1 MIPLSRRAF
10 VGASAAAV
18 TAVFTA
24 GKRVSANDRIGFAV
38 IGCRNRGHQDAAS
51 FITTGQFALRT
62 LCDCDTTMLDRAR
75 SELGEEV
82 AGACAVESDFRRVL
96 DDPDVDAVVIS
107 TPDHWHAAMT
117 VMALDAGKHVY
128 VEKPASYNIG
138 DGKLMMRAAQ
148 AHPKLMVQVGTQQR
162 SGRHFMDAKRFID
175 EGGLG
180 DVAFARAWIAHT
192 RERIDAIPDTP
203 PPAHLDYEMWVGPAP
218 MHLYNEHLTHYNW
231 HWVRDWGTGEM
242 GNWGAHWL
250 DVARW
255 LVGLDLPR
263 AVTGHGGQFVTQDVK
278 QWPDT
283 QTVLYDYP
291 DVTLVWEQRLW
302 TDYSINGMRNGVEI
316 GGEKGTL
323 LIDRG
328 GWTFHPRDGERE
340 QHGSSDLERAHA
352 QNFADAIRGD
362 AAPTAPMVEGHK
374 SAVLCHLGNIATVLN
389 RRVAFDGA
397 TETIVGDEEAAAWE
411 WREYRAPWDEVV

>member
-1 MIPLSRRAF
+1 MKLSRRTFLGTA
-10 VGASAAAV
+10 VMATALTASRRAAA
-18 TAVFTA
+18 
-24 GKRVSANDRIGFAV
+24 NDQIGFAV

-51 FITTGQFALRT
+51 FLKTGQFTLRT
-62 LCDCDTTMLDRAR
+62 LCDCDTTMIDRAR
-75 SELGEEV
+75 GELGDEV
-82 AGACAVESDFRRVL
+82 ANACAIETDFRRVL
-96 DDPDVDAVVIS
+96 DDPHVNAVVIA

-128 VEKPASYNIG
+128 IEKPASYNIG
-138 DGKLMMRAAQ
+138 DGKQMLRAAA
-148 AHPKLMVQVGTQQR
+148 AHPDLVVQVGTQQR
-162 SGRHFMDAKRFID
+162 SGRHFMDAKQFVD

-180 DVAFARAWIAHT
+180 KVAFARAWIAHT
-192 RERIDAIPDTP
+192 REALAPVPDSP

-218 MHLYNEHLTHYNW
+218 MHPYNENLTHYNW

-263 AVTGHGGQFVTQDVK
+263 SVTGHGGQFVTQDVK

-283 QTVLYDYP
+283 QTVMYDFSE
-291 DVTLVWEQRLW
+291 VTLIWEQRLW
-302 TDYSINGMRNGVEI
+302 TEYPINGMRNGVEI

-328 GWTFHPRDGERE
+328 GWAFHPRDGERVR
-340 QHGSSDLERAHA
+340 HDRSDLERAHA

-362 AAPTAPMVEGHK
+362 AVPTAPMIEGHK
-374 SAVLCHLGNIATVLN
+374 SAILCHLGNIATVLN
-389 RRVAFDGA
+389 RQVVFDA
-397 TETIVGDEEAAAWE
+397 ASESIIGDTEAAAWE
-411 WREYRAPWDEVV
+411 WRDYRSPWDRVM